1 MAENSLAEVCNAQKL
16 VYGVF
21 RKAINKV
28 NESFQTHNGGA
39 IIERR
44 LLSASGEAAVAIY
57 YLREYF

>member
-1 MAENSLAEVCNAQKL
+1 MAENSLAGVCDAQKL
-16 VYGVF
+16 VYRVF

-44 LLSASGEAAVAIY
+44 LLSAAAEAAVAIH